1 MYLPVT
7 LQARAYTNWTNE
19 AVQEKF
25 RPSRNFLICGALNQ
39 SNNDHSIDHAIGI
52 GMEKDKLLNQQRMQT
67 QAVRADDGLG
77 PNTDIGNRL
86 RALYGAVQ
94 DEGVPDQLLDLLEKL
109 DSAEQQQASKS
120 GTTSRDG
127 E

>member
-1 MYLPVT
+1 M
-7 LQARAYTNWTNE
+7 
-19 AVQEKF
+19 
-25 RPSRNFLICGALNQ
+25 I
-39 SNNDHSIDHAIGI
+39 
-52 GMEKDKLLNQQRMQT
+52 KDKLVTQQRMRTQT
-67 QAVRADDGLG
+67 GRADDGLG

-109 DSAEQQQASKS
+109 DSAEQAHKSKS
-120 GTTSRDG
+120 APRDG